1 MRRELEGEPC
11 TDCCAAA
18 QVAWPPPKCHGGA
31 RGLPQP
37 WSLATFNL
45 SAAGPWYAP
54 LILPL
59 FSAAATVE
67 MGHNV
72 SWPCRYVTTM
82 FFRQKRVLSCAR
94 FCA

>member
-1 MRRELEGEPC
+1 MF
-11 TDCCAAA
+11 
-18 QVAWPPPKCHGGA
+18 
-31 RGLPQP
+31 PQP

-45 SAAGPWYAP
+45 SAAGPWCAP

-82 FFRQKRVLSCAR
+82 YMFFSQKRSVLLVVPG
-94 FCA
+94 FVHI

>member
-1 MRRELEGEPC
+1 MSES
-11 TDCCAAA
+11 
-18 QVAWPPPKCHGGA
+18 
-31 RGLPQP
+31 

-45 SAAGPWYAP
+45 SAAGPWCAP

-72 SWPCRYVTTM
+72 SWPCRSVDNNNVHVM
-82 FFRQKRVLSCAR
+82 DGIMRRRFRD
-94 FCA
+94 